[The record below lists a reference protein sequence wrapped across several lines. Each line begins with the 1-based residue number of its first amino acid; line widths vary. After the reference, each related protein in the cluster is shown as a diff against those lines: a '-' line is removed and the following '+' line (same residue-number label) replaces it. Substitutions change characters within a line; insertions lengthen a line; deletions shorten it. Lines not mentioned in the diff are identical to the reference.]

1 MSKNLNKRLRELQ
14 RVAALHQN
22 QPVAPIGA
30 SVLSNTPTSASST
43 AATAIGTPEHYKVIR
58 KDLIFVVILMAITIT
73 LLFGLDWVVNNTGLA
88 DWIVKLGVSI
98 R

>member
-22 QPVAPIGA
+22 QPVAPIGVP
-30 SVLSNTPTSASST
+30 VLSNTPTSTSST
-43 AATAIGTPEHYKVIR
+43 AVAAIGTPEHYKVIR
-58 KDLIFVVILMAITIT
+58 KDLIFVVILMAITVA

-88 DWIVKLGVSI
+88 DWIVRLGTVI